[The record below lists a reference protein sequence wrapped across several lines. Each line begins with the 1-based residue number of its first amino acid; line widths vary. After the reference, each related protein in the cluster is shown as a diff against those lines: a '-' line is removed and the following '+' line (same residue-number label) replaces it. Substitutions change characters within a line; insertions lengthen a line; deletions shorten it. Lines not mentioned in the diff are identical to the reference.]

1 MGSLTKFS
9 VAELGTGAVRII
21 DLVRATN
28 NQEVIKSPAFVNLEV
43 KEKLFTS
50 AFNKVEGSL
59 YTKNVAAS
67 DKRRDDALVSL
78 YGHVKSLL
86 RSPNPEVAQAARR
99 VNDVLKT
106 HDTAYVI
113 AKKKHSEESAL
124 VRKLLTHLDSAIAD
138 ADLDLLDLR
147 PWIDAVK
154 AEQNTFEA
162 IYDKRSTE
170 NATEAEIASATNQ
183 RAELE
188 TAIRGFMKYVDAMAT
203 ISTDPFWHNL
213 NIQIEER
220 LDEIARNSRPNSR
233 NTQTDNE

>member
-9 VAELGTGAVRII
+9 VAELGTGAVRIE

-28 NQEVIKSPAFVNLEV
+28 NQEVIKCPAFMNLEV
-43 KEKLFTS
+43 KERLFTS
-50 AFNKVEGSL
+50 GFNKVDVSL
-59 YTKNVAAS
+59 YTKTVAAS
-67 DKRRDDALVSL
+67 DKRRDSALI
-78 YGHVKSLL
+78 GFFGQVKALMH
-86 RSPNPEVAQAARR
+86 SPTPAVAEAAGR

-124 VRKLLTHLDSAIAD
+124 IRKLLSHIDSAVTA
-138 ADLDLLDLR
+138 ADLDLLGLR
-147 PWIDAVK
+147 PWIEALRLAQD
-154 AEQNTFEA
+154 EFEA

-188 TAIRGFMKYVDAMAT
+188 AAIRGFMKYVDSMAT
-203 ISTDPFWHNL
+203 INPDPFWHNL
-213 NIQIEER
+213 NIQVEER
-220 LDEIARNSRPNSR
+220 MAEIARNSRPSSR